1 MTATTATNV
10 NGGYGNLT
18 SLITNNIVMYP
29 FGGYGT
35 NTTSANQYF
44 RIKLGT
50 TFDEHAM
57 IVFDVVFRHY
67 EQIVK
72 YSIESY
78 LYGND
83 NK

>member
-1 MTATTATNV
+1 MYPL
-10 NGGYGNLT
+10 GGYC
-18 SLITNNIVMYP
+18 S
-29 FGGYGT
+29 

-50 TFDEHAM
+50 TFDNSAM

-67 EQIVK
+67 GQIVK

-78 LYGND
+78 LYGNT

>member
-1 MTATTATNV
+1 MYPL
-10 NGGYGNLT
+10 GGYCE
-18 SLITNNIVMYP
+18 NN
-29 FGGYGT
+29 
-35 NTTSANQYF
+35 TSANQYF

-50 TFDEHAM
+50 TFNAYAM

-78 LYGND
+78 LYGNTD
-83 NK
+83 K